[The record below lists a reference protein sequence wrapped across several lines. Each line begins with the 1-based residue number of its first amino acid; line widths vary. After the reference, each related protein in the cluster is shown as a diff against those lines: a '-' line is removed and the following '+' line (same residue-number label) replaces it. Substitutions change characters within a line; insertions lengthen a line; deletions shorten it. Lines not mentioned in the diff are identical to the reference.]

1 LEFNHD
7 FDWDNPLILDREK
20 HYYKRLI
27 SETINIKQ
35 QKENQFPIN
44 LQSDI
49 ECVHYAY
56 SDILNK
62 IKSQ

>member
-27 SETINIKQ
+27 SEIINIEA
-35 QKENQFPIN
+35 QKNPIN
-44 LQSDI
+44 LQSDT
-49 ECVHYAY
+49 ECVHYVY

-62 IKSQ
+62 IKT